1 MFDGVVDQA
10 LDLVQRAVEGL
21 DPDTL
26 DPAVAMSLTEKFCRM
41 ERICAAGK
49 ALTANRVA
57 GSGAWIETSE
67 RSPAHWVAT
76 ESKCTVGHAVRVLET
91 AEHIKQL
98 DSASCAYRK
107 GELSETQAHDL
118 CAAAEVDPE
127 TQAELLELAELQS
140 VYEFKRSCARV
151 RAAAMSAEQRHT
163 EIHDK
168 RYLRHWTDVYGAFC
182 LEGRLTPEAGA
193 QVLAALEPFRQQMA
207 ERPRRQRRDRARQA
221 RNRWMGGHGSGS
233 AASRSRS
240 RSGKGRSKRSL
251 EAQAADALVEMARQ
265 SRSMPEDA
273 FRPGPRAVVHVRV
286 DHAALV
292 RGETE
297 PGEICE
303 VPGVG
308 PISVGAA
315 RAFASDAFVAAILTD
330 GKDVQAV
337 SHMGRTIPAH
347 LRTALTERDPGCVV
361 PGCVEKGPF
370 EIDHVKPVAEGGA
383 TRLSNLARLCGWHHY
398 LKTFH
403 RYQLRGGPGRWLW
416 VEPNGPPA
424 DELDP
429 QPELVAAR

>member
-1 MFDGVVDQA
+1 MFNGLVDQA
-10 LDLVQRAVEGL
+10 LDLLQRAVEGL

-41 ERICAAGK
+41 ERLCAAGK

-91 AEHIKQL
+91 AEHIKRL
-98 DSASCAYRK
+98 DAASCAYRK
-107 GELSETQAHDL
+107 GELSETQAYDL
-118 CAAAEVDPE
+118 CAAAKLDPE
-127 TQAELLELAELQS
+127 AQAELLEATELQS
-140 VYEFKRSCARV
+140 VYEFKRSCARA

-163 EIHDK
+163 ELHGK
-168 RYLRHWTDVYGAFC
+168 RYLRHWSDVHGAFC
-182 LEGRLTPEAGA
+182 LEGRLTPETGA
-193 QVLAALEPFRQQMA
+193 QVLAALEPFRQKIA
-207 ERPRRQRRDRARQA
+207 ERSRRERPDGSRQA
-221 RNRWMGGHGSGS
+221 RSRWLGGHGSDSVGS
-233 AASRSRS
+233 HSRYRS
-240 RSGKGRSKRSL
+240 TKRRRKDSAD
-251 EAQAADALVEMARQ
+251 AQAADALVEMAREP
-265 SRSMPEDA
+265 RSMPEDA

-286 DHAALV
+286 DHSALV

-308 PISVGAA
+308 PISVDAA

-347 LRTALTERDPGCVV
+347 LRTALIERDPGCVV
-361 PGCVEKGPF
+361 PGCAEKGPF

-403 RYQLRGGPGRWLW
+403 RYQLTGGPGRWLW

-424 DELDP
+424 DELDE